1 MRLLNAGYMP
11 MSEPTSYSVISMSMS
26 QYQPRDAPSGTIY
39 CVTDL
44 YDYIYMNVTQA
55 NSSHYDH
62 RLGALL
68 YYAKVFTISK
78 RTKIETVEYTII
90 DPAQFTPSEDSASG
104 SFCCMTKE
112 VGPIILKMPRAVLED
127 FLYDGPTA

>member
-11 MSEPTSYSVISMSMS
+11 MSEPTSYSVIFMSMS

-55 NSSHYDH
+55 TL
-62 RLGALL
+62 RTMITVLGRCSIMPKYLQ
-68 YYAKVFTISK
+68 FQNG
-78 RTKIETVEYTII
+78 RKIETVEYTII
-90 DPAQFTPSEDSASG
+90 DPAQFTPSEDRQSG